1 MIYILRLV
9 TVKKNYTK
17 LRDKSKREASHPFTI
32 LIVQRRKLTQG
43 LSRGMYFSHFIIDL
57 KSKTS

>member
-43 LSRGMYFSHFIIDL
+43 LSRGMYFSHFIID
-57 KSKTS
+57 